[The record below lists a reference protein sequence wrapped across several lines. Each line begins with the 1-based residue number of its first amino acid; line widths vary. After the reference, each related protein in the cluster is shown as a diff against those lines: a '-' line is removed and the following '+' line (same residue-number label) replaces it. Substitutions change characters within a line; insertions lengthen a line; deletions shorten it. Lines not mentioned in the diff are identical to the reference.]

1 MKDKE
6 FSVWLEN
13 YIKKNNVNKQEIFKV
28 QRDGKTYCLKIQD
41 VMDCIKLV
49 DSKEQNEI
57 KKMLE
62 KLMGNKNNIK
72 DYFMYLA
79 VGIAY
84 TFEEC
89 DLDENEEAM

>member
-1 MKDKE
+1 MKNKE
-6 FSVWLEN
+6 FSEWLEN
-13 YIKKNNVNKQEIFKV
+13 YIKKNNVDKQETFKV
-28 QRDGKTYCLKIQD
+28 QRDGKTYCLKIKD
-41 VMDCIKLV
+41 VMECIKLV
-49 DSKEQNEI
+49 DVKEQSEI

-62 KLMGNKNNIK
+62 RLTGNKENIK

-89 DLDENEEAM
+89 DLEENEEAM

>member
-1 MKDKE
+1 MQNKE
-6 FSVWLEN
+6 FSKWLEN
-13 YIKKNNVNKQEIFKV
+13 YIKKNNVNKQETFKV
-28 QRDGKTYCLKIQD
+28 QKDGKTYCLKIQD
-41 VMDCIKLV
+41 VMECIKLV

-62 KLMGNKNNIK
+62 KLTGNKENIK

>member
-1 MKDKE
+1 MQDKE
-6 FSVWLEN
+6 FSKWLGN

>member
-1 MKDKE
+1 MQDKE
-6 FSVWLEN
+6 FSKWLGN
-13 YIKKNNVNKQEIFKV
+13 YIKKNNVNKQETFKV